1 VQKLTCQTDTVF
13 LTGLVSNKLTV
24 KAEGAASSALQAFML
39 DMIPV
44 LLETVE
50 DEPVVAED
58 NAVMDQEEPIM
69 AADDELLAQEDDS
82 LMAVGNSSMTLEN
95 DTLKVVD
102 NTLMAA
108 VDTASVVVVVAI
120 PMIFL
125 AQCQYFV
132 AFLYFGTGFDTEHIY
147 KCYNIQDYSINHIK
161 FCTSVHT
168 CTKEVVSRNMSKKTE
183 NTGPSTVN
191 RTYDWLQSYG

>member
-1 VQKLTCQTDTVF
+1 M
-13 LTGLVSNKLTV
+13 
-24 KAEGAASSALQAFML
+24 KAEGAASSALQALMV
-39 DMIPV
+39 DTIPA

-58 NAVMDQEEPIM
+58 NAVMDHREEPIM
-69 AADDELLAQEDDS
+69 AADDVLVAPEDDS
-82 LMAVGNSSMTLEN
+82 LMAVHDSLMVLEN

-108 VDTASVVVVVAI
+108 VDIASVVVVVVVAI
-120 PMIFL
+120 PMISL

-132 AFLYFGTGFDTEHIY
+132 AFLHFGTGFDTDHIY

-161 FCTSVHT
+161 LCTSVLHAQR
-168 CTKEVVSRNMSKKTE
+168 K
-183 NTGPSTVN
+183 
-191 RTYDWLQSYG
+191 

>member
-1 VQKLTCQTDTVF
+1 M
-13 LTGLVSNKLTV
+13 VSNILNV
-24 KAEGAASSALQAFML
+24 KAEGAASSALQVLMV
-39 DMIPV
+39 DMIPA

-58 NAVMDQEEPIM
+58 NAVTDYQEEPIM
-69 AADDELLAQEDDS
+69 AAADALVAPEDDS
-82 LMAVGNSSMTLEN
+82 LMAVGDSLMAHEN

-102 NTLMAA
+102 YTLRAA
-108 VDTASVVVVVAI
+108 VDIASVVVVVAV
-120 PMIFL
+120 PMISL
-125 AQCQYFV
+125 AHCQYFV

-168 CTKEVVSRNMSKKTE
+168 CTKEVVSRNMTKE
-183 NTGPSTVN
+183 IEITGPCTDN
-191 RTYDWLQSYG
+191 RTYDWLQLYG